1 MRYPLKLF
9 LDTNVL
15 VDLLEPREEFLESI
29 RRVFCMASFGDA
41 VLWASSSC
49 MTDLYFILMRE
60 SSGTNDGIQ
69 RAILKLIST
78 DDKSKLRIYAPQ
90 ERDVVRALHY
100 RWPDFEDCLVSVC
113 AESVQAD
120 YIVTRDAKGFE
131 HAALPSISPRRLLGM
146 IAEDGLVYDEIEW

>member
-15 VDLLEPREEFLESI
+15 VDLLEPREEFLEGV
-29 RRVFCMASFGDA
+29 RRVFLMASFGDA
-41 VLWASSSC
+41 ELWASSSC

-60 SSGTNDGIQ
+60 FRGTNGDIQ
-69 RAILKLIST
+69 RAILKLIAT
-78 DDKSKLRIYAPQ
+78 DNKCKLHIYAPQ
-90 ERDVVRALHY
+90 ERDVVRALRY

-120 YIVTRDAKGFE
+120 YIVTRDLKGFR

-146 IAEDGLVYDEIEW
+146 AAGDGLTYDEIEW